1 MSADKIKELEEAL
14 KAFKGAE
21 AYFENAYLTYR
32 LARKHLAE
40 AEAAIDVARKKLDP
54 LTETAYLD

>member
-1 MSADKIKELEEAL
+1 MTSPTQELEDAL
-14 KAFKGAE
+14 RAFNVAE
-21 AYFENAYLTYR
+21 AYFEQAYLTYR

>member
-1 MSADKIKELEEAL
+1 MKLEDAL
-14 KAFKGAE
+14 KAFADAE
-21 AYFENAYLTYR
+21 TYFENAYLTYR

-40 AEAAIDVARKKLDP
+40 AEAAIDVARKKIDP

>member
-1 MSADKIKELEEAL
+1 MSDPVIELEDAL
-14 KAFKGAE
+14 KAFTEAE
-21 AYFENAYLTYR
+21 TYFESAYLTYR

>member
-1 MSADKIKELEEAL
+1 MTSPTQELEDAL
-14 KAFKGAE
+14 RAFNVAE
-21 AYFENAYLTYR
+21 AYFEQAYLTYR

-54 LTETAYLD
+54 LAETAYLD